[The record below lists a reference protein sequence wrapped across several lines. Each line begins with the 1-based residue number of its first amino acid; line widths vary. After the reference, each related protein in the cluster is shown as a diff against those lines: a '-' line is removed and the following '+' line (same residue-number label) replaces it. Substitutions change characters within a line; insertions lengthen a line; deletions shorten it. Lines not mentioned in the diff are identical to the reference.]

1 MYGDE
6 IRFCKFKL
14 YDKTIIY
21 LELLGRYILLS
32 NGDDYVNELCTKVYN
47 GEDVKIIEDNGD

>member
-1 MYGDE
+1 MK
-6 IRFCKFKL
+6 FCRFKL

-21 LELLGRYILLS
+21 LEILGKYILIG

-47 GEDVKIIEDNGD
+47 GEDITIIEDNGD